1 MPSNHQRTTLAKA
14 IAVPAAFPQRPS
26 DREVPD
32 LCLLSADNV
41 HFYVHRA
48 VLAISKNAFDGILD
62 GISPGLAEETP
73 PVVPVSETSAVLNLV
88 LHILYRKPIHDDY
101 VPSIHDV
108 LATVDALEQYGI
120 PVHPHL
126 MPAEQLCTLL
136 LYYAP
141 LRPLEVYITA
151 ARYDVYTLA
160 SGRARGSVFSCDWGH
175 YFCNINLVVV

>member
-1 MPSNHQRTTLAKA
+1 M
-14 IAVPAAFPQRPS
+14 
-26 DREVPD
+26 
-32 LCLLSADNV
+32 
-41 HFYVHRA
+41 
-48 VLAISKNAFDGILD
+48 
-62 GISPGLAEETP
+62 
-73 PVVPVSETSAVLNLV
+73 
-88 LHILYRKPIHDDY
+88 
-101 VPSIHDV
+101 
-108 LATVDALEQYGI
+108 VDALEQYGI